1 MNWYAT
7 KNNVTYSNNFK
18 SNDDSHKMQ
27 FPQNMYIYIYIYI
40 YIYKHTKFKLTKINE
55 IKELKSILL
64 QILKKEN

>member
-1 MNWYAT
+1 MQQKTMLLTQIISKVMMIVIKCN
-7 KNNVTYSNNFK
+7 
-18 SNDDSHKMQ
+18 SHKTC
-27 FPQNMYIYIYIYI
+27 IYIYIYI